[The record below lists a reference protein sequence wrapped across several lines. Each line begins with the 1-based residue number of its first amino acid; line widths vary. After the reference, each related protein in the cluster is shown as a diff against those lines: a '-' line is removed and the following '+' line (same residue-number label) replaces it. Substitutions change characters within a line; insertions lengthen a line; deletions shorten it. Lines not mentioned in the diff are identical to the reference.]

1 MFGYAASVDAVL
13 RHARPCG
20 YALQM
25 KRGLPSGA
33 DRGDAPKER
42 GRRTSGLLAWLLGLV
57 AVGLIAGALWLS
69 ARGPGEQSGLF
80 GAVTMGLVTVGFSTV
95 GALVVSRHPSNLI
108 GWIFS
113 GVGLISAANGFAEA
127 YARRAFVVA
136 PGSLANGAL
145 AVWAQNWLWIPL
157 IGVTATFSLLL
168 FPDGRL
174 PSRRW
179 RPIVWT
185 STAAIAATTF
195 GFFAGPLEDELT
207 ESIATYANPA
217 GLTGTAGR
225 AAEVLGLIGFGL
237 LLGSALASIAS
248 LVTRFRHASQ
258 MQRQQIKWFAFG
270 GSVLGLTV
278 VVGSALW
285 QVSPVARLLVPA
297 SLLLAPASAGIA
309 ILKYRLYDIDRIIN
323 RTLVYG
329 ALTAALGLAY
339 LGIVTLLQQLLRP
352 LTGTSD
358 LAVAGST
365 LVVAALFRP
374 ARAGVQAFI
383 DRRFFRHKYDAV
395 QTSEAFSARLRE
407 EIELERL
414 SQELLAVV
422 RKTMQP
428 AHLSLWLRDAQ
439 RSDVETLPRSRS
451 P

>member
-1 MFGYAASVDAVL
+1 MEPIGGGV
-13 RHARPCG
+13 P
-20 YALQM
+20 
-25 KRGLPSGA
+25 RG
-33 DRGDAPKER
+33 R
-42 GRRTSGLLAWLLGLV
+42 GRRTSTVLAWLLGLV
-57 AVGLIAGALWLS
+57 AAGLIAGALWLS
-69 ARGPGEQSGLF
+69 ASGPGEQSGLF
-80 GAVTMGLVTVGFSTV
+80 GVVTMGLVTVGFSTV
-95 GALVVSRHPSNLI
+95 GALVASRHPSNLI
-108 GWIFS
+108 GWIFCA
-113 GVGLISAANGFAEA
+113 VGLISAANGFAEA
-127 YARRAFVVA
+127 YARRGFVVA
-136 PGSLANGAL
+136 PGSLAGGAL

-207 ESIATYANPA
+207 ESIATYTNPT
-217 GLTGTAGR
+217 GLSGTAGR

-237 LLGSALASIAS
+237 LLGSALASIVS
-248 LVTRFRHASQ
+248 LVARFRHSSQ

-329 ALTAALGLAY
+329 ALTVALALAY
-339 LGIVTLLQQLLRP
+339 LGVVTLLQQLLRP
-352 LTGTSD
+352 FTGTSD

-365 LVVAALFRP
+365 LAVAALFRP
-374 ARAGVQAFI
+374 ARARVQAFI
-383 DRRFFRHKYDAV
+383 DRSFFRHKYDAV

-428 AHLSLWLRDAQ
+428 AHLSLWLRQPERDHRQADPA
-439 RSDVETLPRSRS
+439 R
-451 P
+451 

>member
-1 MFGYAASVDAVL
+1 MWTNRAGALKGFG
-13 RHARPCG
+13 RPT
-20 YALQM
+20 A
-25 KRGLPSGA
+25 
-33 DRGDAPKER
+33 
-42 GRRTSGLLAWLLGLV
+42 GRLAWFLGTL
-57 AVGLIAGALWLS
+57 AAILIAGALWVS
-69 ARGPGEQSGLF
+69 ASGPAHQSGLF
-80 GAVTMGLVTVGFSTV
+80 GVVRMGLVMAGFSTV

-108 GWIFS
+108 GWIFCA
-113 GVGLISAANGFAEA
+113 VGLISAANGFAEA
-127 YARRAFVVA
+127 YAKRAFVVA
-136 PGSLANGAL
+136 PGSLGGVL
-145 AVWAQNWLWIPL
+145 AAWAQNWLWIPL

-185 STAAIAATTF
+185 STVAIAATTF
-195 GFFAGPLEDELT
+195 GFLAGPLEDELT
-207 ESIATYANPA
+207 ESIPTYTNPI
-217 GLTGTAGR
+217 GLTGAAGQ
-225 AAEVLGLIGFGL
+225 AAEILGMVGFGL
-237 LLGSALASIAS
+237 LLGSALASIVS
-248 LVTRFRHASQ
+248 LVARFRHASQ
-258 MQRQQIKWFAFG
+258 MERQQIKWFAFG
-270 GSVLGLTV
+270 GSMLGLTV

-285 QVSPVARLLVPA
+285 QVSPIARLLVPA

-309 ILKYRLYDIDRIIN
+309 ILRYRLYDIDRIIN

-352 LTGTSD
+352 LTGSSD

-374 ARAGVQAFI
+374 ARARVQAFI

-395 QTSEAFSARLRE
+395 QTLEAFSTRLRE

-414 SQELLAVV
+414 SHELLAVV

-428 AHLSLWLRDAQ
+428 AHLSLWLRDRP
-439 RSDVETLPRSRS
+439 RSDVEILPRSRS
-451 P
+451 T